1 MRATLSSRV
10 SITLM
15 LLDASPVTKTKRP
28 SGLTAIPCGPAATG
42 IVLSTVEPAVS
53 TTLTVESLKLP
64 TDGYGP
70 AAAPPAASRLVRGD
84 RATWAKLGGT
94 MGP

>member
-1 MRATLSSRV
+1 
-10 SITLM
+10 
-15 LLDASPVTKTKRP
+15 
-28 SGLTAIPCGPAATG
+28 
-42 IVLSTVEPAVS
+42 LSTVEPAVS